1 VTAARVELLGRVGLV
16 VASSLLALL
25 LVEGALRAFPTVLG
39 QEFANGVLSRY
50 RDGPGGINYW
60 DPALKMAFMRPSF
73 EAEMYYNGYR
83 WRHETDA
90 LGFRNDTV
98 KIPADVVLLGD
109 SLIYGHGVDL
119 DQTVGH
125 HLERLTGLRVMNLAR
140 QGDCAFHQAYL
151 ATAYVGV
158 LRPRHVLYFFFDN
171 DITDLYGHLSED
183 AMRAYLAWDPAL
195 GYPPRSAPPPPPR
208 ARWSSRRLYLARA
221 WRFVTR
227 RQAPPPARLPV
238 AVAATNDEDSLGW
251 RYTRKAILQ
260 MRDAT
265 ERHGAAFVMIPLTF
279 QSRHHHDILERF
291 AREHGITLLD
301 VRPVLESDRSFF
313 LPGDGHFTGRGAR
326 ALAER
331 VAAFLRQRATSAGGG
346 RERAGQPVEQVHV
359 ELLRVGEPGHAA
371 VALDDQVLVD
381 GAAAPA
387 ADGAAAD
394 HRHAAGARDRRPGP
408 AGRLD
413 GPDLGV
419 RAPGGERVLD
429 GSHRRVIRRR
439 LGVAERREHVQLD
452 VAEAAGVQVS
462 PDAGHDLVG

>member
-1 VTAARVELLGRVGLV
+1 VTAARAELLGRVGLV

-25 LVEGALRAFPTVLG
+25 LAEGALRAFPTVLG

-73 EAEMYYNGYR
+73 ETEMYYNGYR
-83 WRHETDA
+83 WRHQTDA

-109 SLIYGHGVDL
+109 SLIYGHGVDF

-158 LRPRHVLYFFFDN
+158 FRPRHVLYFFFDN
-171 DITDLYGHLSED
+171 DITDLYGHLSEE

-195 GYPPRSAPPPPPR
+195 GYPPRSEPPPPPR

-301 VRPVLESDRSFF
+301 VRPVLEPDRSFF

-331 VAAFLRQRATSAGGG
+331 VAAFLRQRARRQPEEGASA
-346 RERAGQPVEQVHV
+346 RASRSRRSTWNFSASASPATRPSPSITRYSSTAPPPPPPMAPPRTIGTPQALGTAVH
-359 ELLRVGEPGHAA
+359 GP
-371 VALDDQVLVD
+371 
-381 GAAAPA
+381 PA
-387 ADGAAAD
+387 AWMGQTSVSARQAASVSWTA
-394 HRHAAGARDRRPGP
+394 RTAG
-408 AGRLD
+408 
-413 GPDLGV
+413 
-419 RAPGGERVLD
+419 
-429 GSHRRVIRRR
+429 
-439 LGVAERREHVQLD
+439 
-452 VAEAAGVQVS
+452 
-462 PDAGHDLVG
+462 